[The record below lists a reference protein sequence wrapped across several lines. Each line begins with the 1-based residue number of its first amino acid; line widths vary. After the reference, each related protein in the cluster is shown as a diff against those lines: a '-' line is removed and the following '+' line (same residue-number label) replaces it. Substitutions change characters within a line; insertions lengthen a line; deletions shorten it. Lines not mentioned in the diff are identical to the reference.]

1 MWIHETKA
9 TQCKTRC
16 AHTKTQ
22 TSGTTRG
29 TRTAAPNSWH
39 NLFLTFQ
46 KLLEL
51 IFITDGHL
59 YTNSAVAFLCT
70 PLANKSSAVAEM
82 GDRLATT
89 TDIGRKLGTVPL
101 FIGGGAGSPFNTM
114 LRGPRPTSVPNG
126 IYPAIWPQQT
136 GAKHWG
142 CAPLGELDPHLT
154 QCLGRGLSA
163 CQVSSW
169 LIQRFGHNTSTLQT
183 DRQDRTDNL
192 R

>member
-1 MWIHETKA
+1 MQNTLCTYKDTNQWHYQGDQDCSPKLLAQLIFNFSETFGIDFHYRWPLIHE
-9 TQCKTRC
+9 QCSRLFVHTVSKQELSSCWDGRPLGHNNRHWPKIGDC
-16 AHTKTQ
+16 A
-22 TSGTTRG
+22 
-29 TRTAAPNSWH
+29 PFYW
-39 NLFLTFQ
+39 
-46 KLLEL
+46 
-51 IFITDGHL
+51 
-59 YTNSAVAFLCT
+59 
-70 PLANKSSAVAEM
+70 
-82 GDRLATT
+82 
-89 TDIGRKLGTVPL
+89 
-101 FIGGGAGSPFNTM
+101 GGAGSPFNTM